1 MVKKA
6 PEEGVPDKEVTEIK
20 MLDKKPKK
28 ELARKIYVS
37 GIPHHVN
44 ED

>member
-6 PEEGVPDKEVTEIK
+6 PEEEVPDKEVPE
-20 MLDKKPKK
+20 KKPKK